1 MTGRMLAVLL
11 LSLAVAGSAVAVVY
25 SKHESRRLFSLLE
38 QENQTRDALDAE
50 WGMLQLEQAAWA
62 THGRVE
68 RIATDE
74 LDMKLP
80 ARDAVETLR

>member
-1 MTGRMLAVLL
+1 MTARAATVAVLAL
-11 LSLAVAGSAVAVVY
+11 LVAVSAVSVIY

-38 QENQTRDALDAE
+38 QENRTRDALDAE

-68 RIATDE
+68 RVAREE

-80 ARDAVETLR
+80 DRDEVNVLR

>member
-1 MTGRMLAVLL
+1 MSARVLAVLML
-11 LSLAVAGSAVAVVY
+11 GALVASSAVAVVY

-38 QENQTRDALDAE
+38 QENRARDALDAE

-68 RIATDE
+68 RIAREE

-80 ARDAVETLR
+80 GRDEVQILR

>member
-1 MTGRMLAVLL
+1 MTARAMVALALSVL
-11 LSLAVAGSAVAVVY
+11 VAGSAVAVVY

-38 QENQTRDALDAE
+38 QENHTRDALDAE

-68 RIATDE
+68 RVATDE

-80 ARDAVETLR
+80 GRGEVHTLR